1 MTPSSFA
8 AYLAE
13 GLGAFVIAVVFQRL
27 LFYYNKGYLLHWA
40 RSWSALC
47 GNLVVLALGLALA
60 DAGIGARW
68 VHLPL
73 AFVVSVTGYL
83 HLGWLVFG
91 TYELTTRRAL
101 QPRTVRRLIVALST
115 VGVLTALLALVDVQV
130 GSMRVAPRAGV
141 HNVAAVLAYAAAAA
155 AAWRTWRSTRG
166 LGSVLVA
173 LAFGTHATVD
183 LLRFL
188 IVFAL
193 TPSEPLA
200 QTFDALAWTDFVLRF
215 SVGLGMIIW
224 LLEEERRVARDA
236 AAEIAYLAYHDTL
249 TGLPNRQL
257 VLDRIAK
264 SIQRA
269 RREGHQLAVYF
280 LDLDRFKVINDSLGH
295 SVGDEV
301 LKVVA
306 HRVLGVL
313 REEDTVGRL
322 GGDEFVIVTPRVDEI
337 DDAIVVARKVLDAV
351 HPSMPVAGRELFV
364 TPSMGISLYPGDGDD
379 AETLLKNADSAMY
392 RAKGHGGDT
401 FRMYAPAMNARALE
415 QLALESSL
423 RRALANGEFD
433 VFYQPISESATGRIV
448 GMEAVLRWR
457 HPSHGLLLP
466 GDFIALAE
474 ATGVIVP
481 LGEWV
486 LRESA
491 DQVRR
496 WGEAGHTGIFT
507 SVNLSVRQL
516 KQPNFVDTVARV
528 ITEVGIRPEALQLE
542 ITESM
547 AMQSDDGGV
556 AKLRDLRAL
565 GVRIAI
571 DDFGTGFSSLAAL
584 RLLPLDAL
592 KIDRSFVQRLT
603 TNADD
608 AAIASAVIALA
619 NSLKLSV
626 IAEGVERA
634 DQLAFL
640 QERRCHMWQ
649 GYLFSKPVP
658 GEEGTQLLEANR
670 FALSAFPP
678 RSAWTGIRTG

>member
-1 MTPSSFA
+1 VTPSSFA

-47 GNLVVLALGLALA
+47 VNLVVLALGLALVDVGVA
-60 DAGIGARW
+60 ARW
-68 VHLPL
+68 VHVPL

-83 HLGWLVFG
+83 HLGWLFFG
-91 TYELTTRRAL
+91 TYELTTRRPIQA
-101 QPRTVRRLIVALST
+101 RTLYRLILALSGF
-115 VGVLTALLALVDVQV
+115 GVLTALLALLDLEM
-130 GSMRVAPRAGV
+130 GSLHAAPRAGV
-141 HNVAAVLAYAAAAA
+141 HNVASVLAYAAAAV
-155 AAWRTWRSTRG
+155 AAWRTWRLTRG
-166 LGSVLVA
+166 LGSILVA
-173 LAFGTHATVD
+173 AAFGTHAAVD
-183 LLRFL
+183 LVRFL
-188 IVFAL
+188 ILFVLPA
-193 TPSEPLA
+193 SEELA
-200 QTFDALAWTDFVLRF
+200 QAFDALAWADFVLRF

-224 LLEEERRVARDA
+224 LLEEERRLARDA

-257 VLDRIAK
+257 VLDRIGKA
-264 SIQRA
+264 IQRA

-351 HPSMPVAGRELFV
+351 HPAMPVAGHELFV
-364 TPSMGISLYPGDGDD
+364 TPSMGISFFPGDGED

-401 FRMYAPAMNARALE
+401 FRMYAPAMNAKALE

-457 HPSHGLLLP
+457 HPDHGLLLP

-486 LRESA
+486 LREAA

-496 WGEAGHTGIFT
+496 WSEAGYKGLFT

-516 KQPNFVDTVARV
+516 KQANFVDTVARV
-528 ITEVGIRPEALQLE
+528 IAEVGISPELLQLE

-556 AKLRDLRAL
+556 GKLRDLRAL

-603 TNADD
+603 TNPDD

-619 NSLKLSV
+619 NSLKLDV

-658 GEEGTQLLEANR
+658 GEEGTMLLEANR

-678 RSAWTGIRTG
+678 RSEWTGARTG